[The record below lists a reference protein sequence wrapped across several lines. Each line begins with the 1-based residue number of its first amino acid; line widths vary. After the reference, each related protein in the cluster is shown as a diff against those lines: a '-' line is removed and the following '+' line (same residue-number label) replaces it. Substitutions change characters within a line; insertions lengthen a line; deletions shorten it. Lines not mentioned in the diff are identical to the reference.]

1 MLKNITKFSL
11 PEIEEKVLEFWRS
24 GRIFEKSLAK
34 NSKRKKFIFFEG
46 PPTANGR
53 PGIHHIL
60 ARAFKDIIPRYKTM
74 RGFFVPRRG
83 GWDTHGL
90 PVEIEVEK
98 QLGFSSK
105 KDIEKF
111 GIAEFNAK
119 CRESVWTYKDEW
131 EKLTRRMGFWLN
143 LQDPYVTYKNSYM
156 ETLWWIL
163 KRAWDKKLLYKG
175 HKVVPWCPRCGTALS
190 SHELALGYKETED
203 RAVYI
208 KFRVNSDSSDW
219 KDTSIL
225 SWTTTPWTLPGNVA
239 LAVGDNID
247 YVGVQIDGAK
257 EFLILSKNAV
267 RSVLAGHSVDVVHKY
282 KGRDLVGLKYE
293 PLFDIPFFKESK
305 TAYGVYPAD
314 FVATEDGAGV
324 VHTAVMYGEDD
335 YNLGM
340 KVGLPAVH
348 TVDEQGK
355 FVSGVRDFSGMKAKD
370 QKTEALI
377 IDALKNSGNLFSENK
392 YKHEYPFCW
401 RCGSALLYYARNSWF
416 VEMSSLRSRLMS
428 ENQKI
433 NWVPE
438 HLKSGRFGEW
448 LREVKDWAISRERF
462 WGTPLPIWECGQ
474 CKNTKVIGGVVEFER
489 ALGKSSNK
497 YVFMRHGEAENITRH
512 LINCHPE
519 PEKLPLTLR
528 GRVQV
533 EKSVKAMKREKID
546 VIFASD
552 IMRTKQTAEI
562 VAEKL
567 GVKETHFDPRIREFD
582 FGDFNGKKYED
593 YAKYYGS
600 RAEKFAKRT
609 PNGENHTDLRKRA
622 YEFLRDIELKYKNKT
637 ILVITHDG
645 VVYMLHSIAKGWSD
659 DAQLSEKEKRG
670 VDYVRPAGFEKEEI
684 KNVPRDPTGAFD
696 MHRPYIDK
704 IKFKCDSCGGEM
716 KRVEEVADVWFDSGA
731 MPFAQARYPFS
742 KKSTLQYP
750 ADYISEGIDQT
761 RGWFYTL
768 LAVSSILGMKA
779 PYKNVISLGLLLD
792 KNGQKMSKSKGNTI
806 NPWDMISKYGIDAV
820 RWYFFTLNQPGESKR
835 FDEEELAK
843 VSRRMF
849 SLLYNSFAFFNLYAD
864 KEQHADNISPQK
876 LSTLDF
882 WILARLSEVVLRATK
897 ALDSYDV
904 VNSAR
909 AIEELVDDV
918 SRWYIR
924 RSRRRLQHPENKE
937 DYRTVS
943 VVLRSVLSEIAR
955 LIAPFS
961 PFFAD
966 ALYLSLPH
974 KKESVHLESWPTPN
988 KFYLSRI
995 GNTYLSKMRE
1005 ARDIASM
1012 ALAKRAETGMK
1023 IRQPLKSA
1031 TVKKDASIKLSPSDN
1046 EFIEILKEEINV
1058 KEIIFD
1064 SAAEETVQL
1073 DTKITN
1079 ELREE
1084 GIVRE
1089 LIRTIQGLRQDAGF
1103 RMGDE
1108 VVLYLYIDDGLKL
1121 IINRNI
1127 DKLKTDVSARTIN
1140 FARTEKFDIE
1150 LETKLDEYKVWIGIK
1165 RER

>member
-1 MLKNITKFSL
+1 
-11 PEIEEKVLEFWRS
+11 
-24 GRIFEKSLAK
+24 
-34 NSKRKKFIFFEG
+34 
-46 PPTANGR
+46 
-53 PGIHHIL
+53 
-60 ARAFKDIIPRYKTM
+60 
-74 RGFFVPRRG
+74 
-83 GWDTHGL
+83 
-90 PVEIEVEK
+90 
-98 QLGFSSK
+98 
-105 KDIEKF
+105 
-111 GIAEFNAK
+111 
-119 CRESVWTYKDEW
+119 
-131 EKLTRRMGFWLN
+131 
-143 LQDPYVTYKNSYM
+143 
-156 ETLWWIL
+156 
-163 KRAWDKKLLYKG
+163 
-175 HKVVPWCPRCGTALS
+175 
-190 SHELALGYKETED
+190 
-203 RAVYI
+203 
-208 KFRVNSDSSDW
+208 
-219 KDTSIL
+219 
-225 SWTTTPWTLPGNVA
+225 
-239 LAVGDNID
+239 
-247 YVGVQIDGAK
+247 
-257 EFLILSKNAV
+257 
-267 RSVLAGHSVDVVHKY
+267 
-282 KGRDLVGLKYE
+282 
-293 PLFDIPFFKESK
+293 
-305 TAYGVYPAD
+305 
-314 FVATEDGAGV
+314 
-324 VHTAVMYGEDD
+324 
-335 YNLGM
+335 
-340 KVGLPAVH
+340 
-348 TVDEQGK
+348 
-355 FVSGVRDFSGMKAKD
+355 
-370 QKTEALI
+370 
-377 IDALKNSGNLFSENK
+377 
-392 YKHEYPFCW
+392 
-401 RCGSALLYYARNSWF
+401 
-416 VEMSSLRSRLMS
+416 
-428 ENQKI
+428 
-433 NWVPE
+433 
-438 HLKSGRFGEW
+438 
-448 LREVKDWAISRERF
+448 
-462 WGTPLPIWECGQ
+462 
-474 CKNTKVIGGVVEFER
+474 
-489 ALGKSSNK
+489 
-497 YVFMRHGEAENITRH
+497 
-512 LINCHPE
+512 
-519 PEKLPLTLR
+519 
-528 GRVQV
+528 
-533 EKSVKAMKREKID
+533 
-546 VIFASD
+546 
-552 IMRTKQTAEI
+552 
-562 VAEKL
+562 
-567 GVKETHFDPRIREFD
+567 
-582 FGDFNGKKYED
+582 
-593 YAKYYGS
+593 
-600 RAEKFAKRT
+600 
-609 PNGENHTDLRKRA
+609 
-622 YEFLRDIELKYKNKT
+622 
-637 ILVITHDG
+637 
-645 VVYMLHSIAKGWSD
+645 
-659 DAQLSEKEKRG
+659 
-670 VDYVRPAGFEKEEI
+670 
-684 KNVPRDPTGAFD
+684 
-696 MHRPYIDK
+696 
-704 IKFKCDSCGGEM
+704 
-716 KRVEEVADVWFDSGA
+716 
-731 MPFAQARYPFS
+731 
-742 KKSTLQYP
+742 
-750 ADYISEGIDQT
+750 
-761 RGWFYTL
+761 
-768 LAVSSILGMKA
+768 MKA